1 MGTGKKIRNLR
12 EEKKLSLQELAKVAQ
27 MSCSFLSEIENELK
41 IPSNVIIEKIAK
53 ALDVDPNIFPIYK
66 VRANVTSI
74 SRTIDNLD
82 DNLVDELLNVIKKG
96 SKNLDSK

>member
-12 EEKKLSLQELAKVAQ
+12 EEKKLSLQELAKEAQ
-27 MSCSFLSEIENELK
+27 ISFSFLSEIETELK
-41 IPSNVIIEKIAK
+41 IPSNGIIEKIAK

-66 VRANVTSI
+66 VRANVSSL

-82 DNLVDELLNVIKKG
+82 GQFVDELLAVIKKG
-96 SKNLDSK
+96 LKSSGK